1 MKMEINEI
9 DFRENTACGGK
20 VRYTINP
27 DTDMITYTHF
37 SNCKAGIVCK
47 DCRGWQTLCPAFQA
61 LKEWIARTH

>member
-37 SNCKAGIVCK
+37 SNCKAGIICK
-47 DCRGWQTLCPAFQA
+47 DCRGWQALCPPFQE
-61 LKEWIARTH
+61 LKEWMEGLQ